1 MTIRAA
7 LAPLTSGTTYRRGV
21 FLLLGGVL
29 LLPYGMLVTVFA
41 ELLRSREVPRE
52 AIMVLIA
59 VAAAIAAVPLFL
71 RGSRA
76 LEIAAAR
83 ALLDVELPDPAADGR
98 VDRETRLR
106 CALWIGVH
114 LFSGGLVGFAL
125 VAALPMALLF
135 IVGQFGIG
143 TEALVGLRIGP
154 FDEMDTGWLTL
165 IGLGMLVLLGYAVA
179 GLGALAAL
187 MAPVLLG
194 PSQTERIAG
203 LERRASQLAERNRL
217 ARELHDSVGHA
228 LTVATLQAAA
238 AGELLDTDRE
248 FVRRALRAIEETGR
262 AAMADLDHV
271 LGLLRDGD
279 TGTSQVDGSGGRD
292 DAMDGADGREQAL
305 AGADGREQALTGAD
319 GRDDALDDPEDP
331 DAGPGSWTRPVR
343 APQRTLGEL
352 DRLVADTRATGL
364 AVNVEVTG
372 ALDRL
377 PAVVAREGYRIVQ
390 EGLTNAAR
398 YADRQPVTLRIAVAE
413 GSLDIELVNAVV
425 QRAGPTRSGST
436 GPPRQ
441 PARRR
446 RGRGLAGMRERVV
459 LLGGQMTAGPE
470 DDTWRVAVRLPTLG
484 AGEPPPPPRDGQRPE
499 PGGRTSGT
507 DGQRVDPEQRDETGR
522 T

>member
-1 MTIRAA
+1 LIGRQPGENGRVTIRAA

-41 ELLRSREVPRE
+41 EMLRTREVPRE
-52 AIMVLIA
+52 SIMVLIV
-59 VAAAIAAVPLFL
+59 VAAAIATVPLFL

-114 LFSGGLVGFAL
+114 LFSGGLVGVAL
-125 VAALPMALLF
+125 IAALPMALVF

-154 FDEMDTGWLTL
+154 LDETDTGWLTL
-165 IGLGMLVLLGYAVA
+165 IGLGILVLLGYAVA
-179 GLGALAAL
+179 GLGALAAS

-194 PSQTERIAG
+194 PSQTERIAA
-203 LERRASQLAERNRL
+203 LERQAGQLAERNRL

-271 LGLLRDGD
+271 LGLLR
-279 TGTSQVDGSGGRD
+279 RD
-292 DAMDGADGREQAL
+292 DPDPSAL
-305 AGADGREQALTGAD
+305 AGTADPASGS
-319 GRDDALDDPEDP
+319 DDPGGDDVP
-331 DAGPGSWTRPVR
+331 GGDDFPGDGGVAGDGGVGAGPAARTHPSRT
-343 APQRTLGEL
+343 PQRTLGEL
-352 DRLVADTRATGL
+352 DRLVADTRAAGL
-364 AVNVEVTG
+364 AVTVELTD
-372 ALDRL
+372 ALCAL
-377 PAVVAREGYRIVQ
+377 PAVVTREGYRIVQ

-398 YADRQPVTLRIAVAE
+398 HAGRPEVTLRIAVADGNLE
-413 GSLDIELVNAVV
+413 IELVNPLA
-425 QRAGPTRSGST
+425 RPG
-436 GPPRQ
+436 RQ
-441 PARRR
+441 ADQRR
-446 RGRGLAGMRERVV
+446 RGRGLAGMRERVM
-459 LLGGQMTAGPE
+459 LLGGRFTAGPAQG
-470 DDTWRVAVRLPTLG
+470 DWRVAVWLPTIG
-484 AGEPPPPPRDGQRPE
+484 ADERRADLAERQWTE
-499 PGGRTSGT
+499 RT
-507 DGQRVDPEQRDETGR
+507 
-522 T
+522 

>member
-1 MTIRAA
+1 MTLRAV

-41 ELLRSREVPRE
+41 EMLRGRMASRA
-52 AIMVLIA
+52 AIVVLIVA
-59 VAAAIAAVPLFL
+59 AAAIAAVPLFL

-125 VAALPMALLF
+125 IAALPMALLF

-143 TEALVGLRIGP
+143 TEMLAGVRIGP
-154 FDEMDTGWLTL
+154 FDGLGTGWLTL
-165 IGLGMLVLLGYAVA
+165 IGLVMLVSLGYAVA
-179 GLGALAAL
+179 GLGALAAV

-194 PSQTERIAG
+194 PSQTERIVA

-279 TGTSQVDGSGGRD
+279 TGTSQAAGFDGRYDAVDGVGGRD
-292 DAMDGADGREQAL
+292 DTADGV
-305 AGADGREQALTGAD
+305 D
-319 GRDDALDDPEDP
+319 GRDHVPDGSADSDSDAAPDA

-343 APQRTLGEL
+343 APQRTLGDL

-372 ALDRL
+372 ALDGL

-398 YADRQPVTLRIAVAE
+398 YADRQPVTLRVAVAE
-413 GSLDIELVNAVV
+413 GTLDIELVNAMVE
-425 QRAGPTRSGST
+425 RGGPTRSGSA

-441 PARRR
+441 PARWR
-446 RGRGLAGMRERVV
+446 RGRGLAGMRERVM
-459 LLGGQMTAGPE
+459 LLGGRMTAGPE
-470 DDTWRVAVRLPTLG
+470 DGTWRVEARLPT
-484 AGEPPPPPRDGQRPE
+484 AGPGEHPPAGDGLRPD
-499 PGGRTSGT
+499 PGGGT
-507 DGQRVDPEQRDETGR
+507 TG
-522 T
+522 TGWT